1 MANVTI
7 GKYDFL
13 DEAFDNVSPD
23 AIDFITK
30 LLEKNQD
37 NRMKAA
43 DALKHKW
50 VKKRPQYYP
59 TKSKDQTFQFKPVRL
74 EMVYRTFFVHD

>member
-13 DEAFDNVSPD
+13 DEAFDTVSPD

-30 LLEKNQD
+30 LLEKDKNI
-37 NRMKAA
+37 RMTAS

-50 VKKRPQYYP
+50 VKKKPQYYP
-59 TKSKDQTFQFKPVRL
+59 SKTKTEQFQFKPVRIDL
-74 EMVYRTFFVHD
+74 VSLCTKC